1 MRGHDIARIREVQT
15 VDGFD
20 QIPIQIVNVDAAAAK
35 RRTRIWLRDEKEFV
49 DRIELHVRTAVELV
63 GGASQDFLE
72 PGLSGEI
79 IKLDAKVNLSRR
91 TDRAA
96 LRIDGQ
102 PIDIAV
108 PNAGKLVEGSRREI
122 DGRNPPGHER
132 ITEFGRAQNRLIR
145 RAIVSESGQ
154 RIHKIL
160 VGQCDDRTKGVSG
173 YVRAK
178 DEWTKRAIGILS
190 VDRNIRNALV
200 ATDVAQHVIGAKW
213 RRPRTSKLICRQRTH
228 REIGADDI

>member
-79 IKLDAKVNLSRR
+79 IELDAKINLRRR

-108 PNAGKLVEGSRREI
+108 PNAGELVEGSRGEI
-122 DGRNPPGHER
+122 NGRNPSRNKR
-132 ITEFGRAQNRLIR
+132 IAQFGRSQDRLIR
-145 RAIVSESGQ
+145 GAVMGESRQ
-154 RIHKIL
+154 RIDKIL
-160 VGQCDDRTKGVSG
+160 VGQSYDRTKSVSG
-173 YVRAK
+173 
-178 DEWTKRAIGILS
+178 
-190 VDRNIRNALV
+190 
-200 ATDVAQHVIGAKW
+200 HV
-213 RRPRTSKLICRQRTH
+213 
-228 REIGADDI
+228 